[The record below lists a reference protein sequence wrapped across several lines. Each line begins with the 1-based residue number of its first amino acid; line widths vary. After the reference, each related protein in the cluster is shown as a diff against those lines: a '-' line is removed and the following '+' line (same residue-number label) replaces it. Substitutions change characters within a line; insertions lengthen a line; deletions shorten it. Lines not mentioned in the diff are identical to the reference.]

1 MLWILLLPVATIVTG
16 AASNQA
22 VLIANGDK
30 FPVMVNP
37 VKLDYFGKE
46 HANDEAKAKPSPNQE
61 EPKRSTS
68 LVTLPDGTVMID
80 DVHCWM
86 SKKTHLN
93 FMADIFDFRSEGI
106 ESIGDMG
113 IEFGNWMW
121 IYAPYI
127 WGCAII
133 SKLWRLRNVNATD
146 RNTA

>member
-1 MLWILLLPVATIVTG
+1 MPMSVIKFLRTTMLWILLLPVATIVTG

-46 HANDEAKAKPSPNQE
+46 HANDEAKAKPSPHQE
-61 EPKRSTS
+61 EPKRITR

-93 FMADIFDFRSEGI
+93 FMADI
-106 ESIGDMG
+106 
-113 IEFGNWMW
+113 
-121 IYAPYI
+121 
-127 WGCAII
+127 
-133 SKLWRLRNVNATD
+133 
-146 RNTA
+146 